1 MLCLLALEFKEIEYE
16 YKAVHLVK
24 GGGQQVLHIIKLL
37 ATICYTHINI
47 VSIDTVYFYLFR
59 ILMIIKS

>member
-1 MLCLLALEFKEIEYE
+1 MNTNMLCLLALEFKEIEYE

-37 ATICYTHINI
+37 ATICYNHINI
-47 VSIDTVYFYLFR
+47 VSIDICCVLLF
-59 ILMIIKS
+59 I